1 MQVSKQKIVSY
12 VKHGRK
18 DYQVYHV
25 PLNFDKPITFF
36 FLFSQKTD
44 FDIHANCLQETIC
57 MKRQNLFFLGKL
69 RNKCFKMSTDFY
81 ASCLDWLKSTV
92 AFIYIYIILF
102 DISTKIKPN

>member
-44 FDIHANCLQETIC
+44 FDISCKLSPGDNLYETS
-57 MKRQNLFFLGKL
+57 KPVFFLGKL

-92 AFIYIYIILF
+92 AFFIYIYNPL
-102 DISTKIKPN
+102 